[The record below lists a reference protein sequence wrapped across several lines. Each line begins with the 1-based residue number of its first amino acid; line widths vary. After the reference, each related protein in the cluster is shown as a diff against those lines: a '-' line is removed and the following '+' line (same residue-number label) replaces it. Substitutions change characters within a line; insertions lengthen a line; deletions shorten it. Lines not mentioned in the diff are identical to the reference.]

1 MGSFLDKLGSFLFG
15 KKWWVVG
22 FWLLVLV
29 VVGSGAAIFFKP
41 ASGAISIPGTPAQ
54 VTIDR
59 VGQLFPGTGNGSGQI
74 VFHTTDKKVS
84 DFQGVIDP
92 MLVKVKAVAG
102 VVNVVSPSINPQAT
116 SSDGKTAYA
125 LVQLEKGTGQ
135 IDKATIEKIAE
146 ITNSLNSPQLEVERA
161 GNLISMQPDEIFGLS
176 EVTGIVIALAVL
188 LLTFGA
194 LISAGMPL
202 LIAIMGVAIS
212 IAGLF
217 SLSQVVDVNTTTPA
231 LGGMLGLAVGIDYSL
246 FIVSKYRTLLL
257 EGYSYNKA
265 VGRAIGTAGNAVIFA
280 ASTVIIALAALSVVN
295 IPFMTTMGLAGAA
308 SIAVAALLAVT
319 LTPAVLGIAGSS
331 IFGRK
336 TAQKIA
342 EAQQRGPESHHT
354 ISHHTFWYKWGERL
368 TKYRIVAIVL
378 SIIVVGLLA
387 YPVTDLTLGL
397 PNDQYAAPS
406 TTQRKA
412 YDLLANAFGV
422 GYNAPLVVLVE
433 NVPPVTDADR
443 TAVRSAI
450 TAEYQKQVEAATQ
463 AQKTKFEKQAAEATT
478 PELQAKLQQDI
489 ATAMAEGQKQQQ
501 AAQAQLE
508 AQITQYSSLAEL
520 AKIATQL
527 GKANDVKMATPAI
540 VTADGSS
547 GLIQLIPDSAPS
559 DRKTSDLITYIRNNQ
574 AQASG
579 NPAVKLGVTGYT
591 ALQDDISKKLADA
604 LPVYLAVVVGLSL
617 VLLLIAFRSILVPL
631 KATLGFLLSVMAMF
645 GATVV
650 VFQWGWFGLASPGPI
665 ISFIPIIGTGILF
678 GLAMDYEFFLVSS
691 MHEVYSKTGDARRAV
706 ASGFSLGAKVVTAAA
721 VIMVAVF
728 AGFAGSADANIKLFG
743 LSLAV
748 GIFVDAFIVRMTL
761 VPAVMTL
768 LGKAAWWLP
777 GWLDK
782 ALPNLSIEGEAE
794 EGTFEEEGV
803 KVGAEVEAKED
814 NDKTETVASQRE

>member
-1 MGSFLDKLGSFLFG
+1 MGKFLDRTGSFLFR
-15 KKWWVVG
+15 KKWWAVG

-29 VVGSGAAIFFKP
+29 VVGAAAGAFYKP

-54 VTIDR
+54 MTIDK
-59 VGQLFPGTGNGSGQI
+59 VGQLFPGGGGGTGQI

-84 DFQGVIDP
+84 DFQAAIDP
-92 MLVKVKAVAG
+92 ALAKVKAVPG
-102 VVNVVSPSINPQAT
+102 VVNVVSPFVNPQAT
-116 SSDGKTAYA
+116 SADGKTAYA
-125 LVQLEKGTGQ
+125 IVQMEKGTGQ
-135 IDKATIEKIAE
+135 IDKETLSQVAD
-146 ITNSLNSPQLEVERA
+146 ITSSINSPQLEVER
-161 GNLISMQPDEIFGLS
+161 GGSLIKLQPDQIVGPSELTGL
-176 EVTGIVIALAVL
+176 VIALAVL

-202 LIAIMGVAIS
+202 IIAVMGVGIS

-217 SLSQVVDVNTTTPA
+217 SLSQVIDINATTPA
-231 LGGMLGLAVGIDYSL
+231 LGAMLGLAVGIDYSL
-246 FIVSKYRTLLL
+246 FIISKYRTLLL
-257 EGYSYNKA
+257 EGYGYNQA
-265 VGRAIGTAGNAVIFA
+265 AGRAIGTAGNAVVFA

-319 LTPAVLGIAGSS
+319 LTPAILGIAGSR

-342 EAQQRGPESHHT
+342 EAQAKGLESRHT
-354 ISHHTFWYKWGERL
+354 VSHHTFWYKWGQRL
-368 TKYRIVAIVL
+368 TKHRIVAIVL
-378 SIIVVGLLA
+378 SLVVVGLLA

-397 PNDQYAAPS
+397 PNDQYASPS
-406 TTQRKA
+406 STQRKA

-443 TAVRSAI
+443 AAVRSLL
-450 TAEYQKQVEAATQ
+450 TAQYQKQVDAATQ
-463 AQKTKFEKQAAEATT
+463 AQKAKFEKQAAAATT
-478 PELQAKLQQDI
+478 PELKAQLQQDI
-489 ATAMAEGQKQQQ
+489 AAAQAEGQKQQQ

-508 AQITQYSSLAEL
+508 AQIAQYSNLAEVGKIANQL
-520 AKIATQL
+520 AKAP
-527 GKANDVKMATPAI
+527 DVKMATPAA
-540 VTADGSS
+540 VTADGKN
-547 GLIQLIPDSAPS
+547 GLIQVIPDSAPS
-559 DRKTSDLITYIRNNQ
+559 DAKTSDLITYIRNNQ

-604 LPVYLAVVVGLSL
+604 LPVYLLVVVGLSL
-617 VLLLIAFRSILVPL
+617 VLLLLAFRSILVPL
-631 KATLGFLLSVMAMF
+631 KATLGFLLSVMAML

-691 MHEVYSKTGDARRAV
+691 IHEVYSRTGEARRAV
-706 ASGFSLGAKVVTAAA
+706 ESGFSLGAKVVTAAA
-721 VIMVAVF
+721 AIMVAVF

-743 LSLAV
+743 VSLAV

-761 VPAVMTL
+761 VPAIMTL

-777 GWLDK
+777 GWLNK

-794 EGTFEEEGV
+794 EGTFVEEGEE
-803 KVGAEVEAKED
+803 KAGVEAEA
-814 NDKTETVASQRE
+814 TR